1 MKIINI
7 ENFNIFKEIFEDNNN
22 DYVII
27 NIGASWCKPCN
38 NIKEELINFIED
50 IKQENSVFLKID
62 YDLIEEDEDF
72 LEYIDVKKIPYFYI
86 FKDKIK
92 LKEFQT
98 GNMEIIKTE
107 ISSEILNNALNTFNL
122 TSDF

>member
-38 NIKEELINFIED
+38 NIKEELINFIRD
-50 IKQENSVFLKID
+50 MKQENSVFLKID

-107 ISSEILNNALNTFNL
+107 ISSEILNNDLNTFNL

>member
-38 NIKEELINFIED
+38 NIKEELINFIRD
-50 IKQENSVFLKID
+50 MKQENSVFLKID

-98 GNMEIIKTE
+98 GNIEIIKSE
-107 ISSEILNNALNTFNL
+107 ISSEILNNDSNTFNL

>member
-27 NIGASWCKPCN
+27 NIGATWCKPCN
-38 NIKEELINFIED
+38 NIKEELRKFIED
-50 IKQENSVFLKID
+50 IKQENSIFLKID
-62 YDLIEEDEDF
+62 YDLIEEDDDF

-98 GNMEIIKTE
+98 GNIEVIKNE
-107 ISSEILNNALNTFNL
+107 ISSEILNNNSTTFNL

>member
-7 ENFNIFKEIFEDNNN
+7 LNFNIFKEIFEDNNN

-27 NIGASWCKPCN
+27 NIGATWCKPCN
-38 NIKEELINFIED
+38 NIKEELRKFIED
-50 IKQENSVFLKID
+50 IKQENSIFLKID
-62 YDLIEEDEDF
+62 YDLIEEDDDF

-98 GNMEIIKTE
+98 GNIEVIKNE
-107 ISSEILNNALNTFNL
+107 ISSEILNNNSTTFNL

>member
-7 ENFNIFKEIFEDNNN
+7 ENFDIFKENFEDNNN

-27 NIGASWCKPCN
+27 NIGATWCKPCN
-38 NIKEELINFIED
+38 NIKKELIHFIEN

-72 LEYIDVKKIPYFYI
+72 FEYIDVKKIPYFYI

-98 GNMEIIKTE
+98 GNIEIIKTE
-107 ISSEILNNALNTFNL
+107 ISSEILNDNSSTFNL